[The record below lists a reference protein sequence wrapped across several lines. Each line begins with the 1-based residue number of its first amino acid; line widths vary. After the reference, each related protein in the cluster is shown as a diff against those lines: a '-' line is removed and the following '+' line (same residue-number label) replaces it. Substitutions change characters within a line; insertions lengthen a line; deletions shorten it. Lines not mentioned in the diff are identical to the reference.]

1 MHVSMISLHTF
12 YLFLKKI
19 SLHSARALPSVRCVA
34 FNCQPFSK
42 SNTSS
47 SEARRHGCSE
57 QSDCLSLLSWAAPHT

>member
-19 SLHSARALPSVRCVA
+19 SLHSARALPSVRRVA

-42 SNTSS
+42 SKHLKLRGTA
-47 SEARRHGCSE
+47 AR
-57 QSDCLSLLSWAAPHT
+57 LL